1 MDIEQFYDGDSRRR
15 PSAEIELGT
24 EWHDTHG
31 TRYEVNWVEDTGELY
46 VMREPA
52 PHIVEDPFGGLHTSI
67 RAEEET
73 KMTVHVVAQIAT
85 HDELEKILAGWQEA
99 MAGDG
104 GAEWLA
110 TQLRDAGVAI
120 GTEEPIPD
128 DVEVDPSNG

>member
-1 MDIEQFYDGDSRRR
+1 MDIEEFYDGDSRRR

-31 TRYEVNWVEDTGELY
+31 TRYEVSWVEDTGELY
-46 VMREPA
+46 VMREPV
-52 PHIVEDPFGGLHTSI
+52 PHIVGDPFGGLHPSI
-67 RAEEET
+67 RAQEEM

-85 HDELEKILAGWQEA
+85 HDELETILAGWAEA

-110 TQLRDAGVAI
+110 QRLRQAGVAV
-120 GTEEPIPD
+120 GTDDPIPQND
-128 DVEVDPSNG
+128 AGADPS